1 LIAGELAQRGSSG
14 RQPQYD
20 FYHKQKVLIV
30 VVELV
35 LELMS
40 HQLLQESA
48 ALVELFRLK
57 NYWKFNE
64 SGEEHQVWHL
74 AAKVEANEAV
84 LVEQAL
90 AAPNMQ
96 RELP

>member
-1 LIAGELAQRGSSG
+1 
-14 RQPQYD
+14 
-20 FYHKQKVLIV
+20 VLIV

-57 NYWKFNE
+57 KYWKFNE